1 MAKSPTS
8 SPGARRPAADKIGAD
23 PIDQLVHLSHL
34 IGQDPRLVQPGGG
47 NTSIK
52 EGDTLLVKGSGTDLS
67 TIGREGFTRLSLSRL
82 AALREADS
90 MSDAEMMRF
99 MASCMV
105 GEGPAPSVETPLHAL
120 LPYRVI
126 AHTHD
131 VATMSLTNIRDAEAE
146 RLVGE
151 LFGGTIVYVPYVRP
165 GFPLAQA
172 VGRMDGRT
180 GGRKD
185 GQADSRTGGRIPD
198 DAIGMALA
206 HHGLVVWGDDA
217 EECHSRLVEVTGRID
232 EFLVTKRRGRTGGQ
246 SDRRTADERRRMAE
260 LVLPVIRGAL
270 GKPERVILH
279 YDDGDDVLAALSDG
293 RMPELARRGMAT
305 PEHLLRAGRL
315 PVWVSFR
322 ALRQD
327 SGQAPREI
335 DPANVGSQ
343 SLSAE
348 QLVSSI
354 RGQLIAARTE
364 YEEYHRRHASAGERP
379 LDDWA
384 KVVLAPGLGVITAF
398 TDKRNAV
405 TANLC
410 YRAVLETIANAETV
424 DRFQFIPEKDVFEF
438 EHWPLERRKVEEQIA
453 KERATKLLPRHVVV
467 IIGGGSGIGAAAA
480 RRFAEEG
487 AHVVVA
493 DLDGDMSQGVAA
505 EINGSHRE
513 QPALSEAKGGDP
525 VSRLRAI
532 GIAVDVRDDASLDA
546 LFRQT
551 VLEFGGLDCLFY
563 TAGIPPRFAP
573 ITEIRREDL
582 QRQLEVH
589 YLGAVSAIGRAAA
602 VMRRQGLGGSIV
614 ASVSKA
620 ALVPGRDAVAY
631 GGSKAALLQALR
643 VAAVELGGDGIRVNA
658 INADQIETPLFL
670 QFVRERAASRG
681 VSEEEQL
688 EVYRSR
694 NLMGA
699 TLIPPEA
706 VADLAVLLAS
716 DRFRFTTGD
725 ILTVDGGLP
734 EAFPR

>member
-1 MAKSPTS
+1 MAKSKTS
-8 SPGARRPAADKIGAD
+8 PPRIRGGAADKVGAD
-23 PIDQLVHLSHL
+23 PLDQLIHLSHL
-34 IGQDPRLVQPGGG
+34 IGQDTRLVQPGGG

-52 EGDTLLVKGSGTDLS
+52 EGDTLLVKGSGTDLR
-67 TIGREGFTRLSLSRL
+67 TIGRDGFTRLSLSRL
-82 AALREADS
+82 AALRDAES

-120 LPYRVI
+120 LPYKVI

-151 LFGGTIVYVPYVRP
+151 LFEGRIVYVPYVRP
-165 GFPLAQA
+165 GFPLAKGVRELA
-172 VGRMDGRT
+172 DGR
-180 GGRKD
+180 K
-185 GQADSRTGGRIPD
+185 GGRIPD

-217 EECHSRLVEVTGRID
+217 EECYARLVEVTGRMD
-232 EFLVTKRRGRTGGQ
+232 EYLATKRRGQTAGQ
-246 SDRRTADERRRMAE
+246 ACPERSEGDRGMAREQRVLAE

-270 GKPERVILH
+270 GKPDRVILH
-279 YDDGDDVLAALSDG
+279 YDESDDILASLDDP
-293 RMPELARRGMAT
+293 RMQELASRGMAT

-315 PVWVSFR
+315 PIWLDSSSR
-322 ALRQD
+322 ALRES
-327 SGQAPREI
+327 SGRGTFPSADQIVASVR
-335 DPANVGSQ
+335 DQLQ
-343 SLSAE
+343 S
-348 QLVSSI
+348 
-354 RGQLIAARTE
+354 ARAE
-364 YEEYHRRHASAGERP
+364 YEEYHRRHAGAGERP

-384 KVVLAPGLGVITAF
+384 KVVLVPGLGLITAF

-410 YRAVLETIANAETV
+410 YRATLESIVNAEAV
-424 DRFQFIPEKDVFEF
+424 DRFEFIPERDVFEF

-453 KERATKLLPRHVVV
+453 RERATKLLPRHVAV

-493 DLDGDMSQGVAA
+493 DLDGDMSQGVATEVA
-505 EINGSHRE
+505 ARFPGR
-513 QPALSEAKGGDP
+513 A
-525 VSRLRAI
+525 VSA
-532 GIAVDVRDDASLDA
+532 ATDVQDDASLDA

-563 TAGIPPRFAP
+563 TAGLPPRFAP
-573 ITEIRREDL
+573 ITEIKREDL
-582 QRQLEVH
+582 QRQLDVH
-589 YLGAVSAIGRAAA
+589 YLGAVQAIGRAAA

-643 VAAVELGGDGIRVNA
+643 VAAVELGADGIRVNA
-658 INADQIETPLFL
+658 INADQVETPLFL
-670 QFVRERAASRG
+670 QFVKERAASRG
-681 VSEEEQL
+681 VTVEEQL
-688 EVYRSR
+688 AVYRSR

-716 DRFRFTTGD
+716 EKFRFTTGD

>member
-1 MAKSPTS
+1 MTHPRASFP
-8 SPGARRPAADKIGAD
+8 AD
-23 PIDQLVHLSHL
+23 PLDQLVHLSHL
-34 IGQDPRLVQPGGG
+34 IGQDTRLVQPGGG

-52 EGDTLLVKGSGTDLS
+52 EGDTLLVKGSGTDLR
-67 TIGREGFTRLSLSRL
+67 TITREGFTRLSLTRL
-82 AALREADS
+82 AALREAES

-105 GEGPAPSVETPLHAL
+105 AEGPAPSVETPLHAL

-151 LFGGTIVYVPYVRP
+151 LFEGRIVYVPYVRP
-165 GFPLAQA
+165 GFPLARA
-172 VGRMDGRT
+172 VGWMG
-180 GGRKD
+180 
-185 GQADSRTGGRIPD
+185 GQADRRTVGQIAE
-198 DAIGMALA
+198 DAIGLTLA

-217 EECHSRLVEVTGRID
+217 EECHARLLEVTGRVD
-232 EFLVTKRRGRTGGQ
+232 EYLATKRNARPPVRPSAGPSARPPVRP
-246 SDRRTADERRRMAE
+246 SEERRRLAE
-260 LVLPVIRGAL
+260 LVLPVIRGML
-270 GKPERVILH
+270 GRPERVILH
-279 YDDGDDVLAALSDG
+279 YDDAEDVLAALGDN
-293 RMPELARRGMAT
+293 RMPELVRRGMAT

-315 PVWVSFR
+315 PVWLDLDLNESASSGTQMASSR
-322 ALRQD
+322 ALRQG
-327 SGQAPREI
+327 SGQADWIVSSVR
-335 DPANVGSQ
+335 SQ
-343 SLSAE
+343 LSA
-348 QLVSSI
+348 
-354 RGQLIAARTE
+354 ARAG
-364 YEEYHRRHASAGERP
+364 YEEYHRRHAGAGERP

-384 KVVLAPGLGVITAF
+384 KVVLAPGLGMITAF

-410 YRAVLETIANAETV
+410 YRAVLETIVNAEAV
-424 DRFQFIPEKDVFEF
+424 DRFESIPERDVFEF
-438 EHWPLERRKVEEQIA
+438 EHWPLERRKIEEQIA
-453 KERATKLLPRHVVV
+453 KERATKLLSRHVVV
-467 IIGGGSGIGAAAA
+467 IIGGGSGIGKAAA

-487 AHVVVA
+487 AHVMVA
-493 DLDGDMSQGVAA
+493 DLDGAMSQAVATEVGA
-505 EINGSHRE
+505 NFPG
-513 QPALSEAKGGDP
+513 
-525 VSRLRAI
+525 RAV
-532 GIAVDVRDDASLDA
+532 AVATDVRDDASLDS
-546 LFRQT
+546 LFRQA

-563 TAGIPPRFAP
+563 TAGMPPRFAP
-573 ITEIRREDL
+573 VTEIRREDL

-589 YLGAVSAIGRAAA
+589 YLGAVAAIGRAAA

-681 VSEEEQL
+681 VSVEEQL
-688 EVYRSR
+688 QIYQSR

-716 DRFRFTTGD
+716 ERFRFTTGD

>member
-1 MAKSPTS
+1 MAKSQTKS
-8 SPGARRPAADKIGAD
+8 RRSRGREAGASEPDSL
-23 PIDQLVHLSHL
+23 DQLVQLSHL

-52 EGDTLLVKGSGTDLS
+52 EGDTLLVKGSGTDLR
-67 TIGREGFTRLSLSRL
+67 TIGRDGFTRLSLGKL
-82 AALREADS
+82 AGLREVES

-105 GEGPAPSVETPLHAL
+105 GDGPAPSVETPLHAP
-120 LPYRVI
+120 LPYKVI

-131 VATMSLTNIRDAEAE
+131 VPTMSLTNIRDAEAE

-151 LFGGTIVYVPYVRP
+151 LFEGRIVYVPYVRP
-165 GFPLAQA
+165 GFPLAKA
-172 VGRMDGRT
+172 VAKLALSGANGM
-180 GGRKD
+180 
-185 GQADSRTGGRIPD
+185 ADRIPAQ
-198 DAIGMALA
+198 AIGLALA

-217 EECHSRLVEVTGRID
+217 EECYERLVEATGRID
-232 EFLVTKRRGRTGGQ
+232 EYLV
-246 SDRRTADERRRMAE
+246 ERRKGRVPAQRVVEAVTSSPSSPSIEERRYVAE

-270 GKPERVILH
+270 SIPERVILH
-279 YDDGDDVLAALSDG
+279 YDDSDDVLAPLADE
-293 RMPELARRGMAT
+293 RMEELAQRGMAT

-315 PVWVSFR
+315 PIWLSF
-322 ALRQD
+322 
-327 SGQAPREI
+327 QAPPASSRAERAAQPRESSRAERGI
-335 DPANVGSQ
+335 GRGDAGSG

-348 QLVSSI
+348 QLISSI
-354 RGQLIAARTE
+354 RAQLESARVE
-364 YEEYHRRHASAGERP
+364 YEQYHRRHARADEQP
-379 LDDWA
+379 LNDWA
-384 KVVLAPGLGVITAF
+384 KVILAPNLGLITAF
-398 TDKRNAV
+398 SDKRNAV

-410 YRAVLETIANAETV
+410 YRAVLETIANAEAV
-424 DRFQFIPEKDVFEF
+424 DRFEFIPEKDVFEF
-438 EHWPLERRKVEEQIA
+438 EHWPLERRKIEEQTA
-453 KERATKLLPRHVVV
+453 KERATKLLPRHVAV

-487 AHVVVA
+487 AHVVVS
-493 DLDGDMSQGVAA
+493 DLNGDESQAVAT
-505 EINGSHRE
+505 EVS
-513 QPALSEAKGGDP
+513 AKFPG
-525 VSRLRAI
+525 RAI
-532 GIAVDVRDDASLDA
+532 SVATDVRDDASLDA

-551 VLEFGGLDCLFY
+551 VLQFGGLDCLFY
-563 TAGIPPRFAP
+563 TAGLPPRFAP

-589 YLGAVSAIGRAAA
+589 YLGAVAAIGRAAA
-602 VMRRQGLGGSIV
+602 VMQRQGIGGSIV

-643 VAAVELGGDGIRVNA
+643 VAAVELGADGIRVNA

-670 QFVRERAASRG
+670 EFVKQRAASRG
-681 VSEEEQL
+681 LTPEQQL
-688 EVYRSR
+688 EAYKGR
-694 NLMGA
+694 NLLGA
-699 TLIPPEA
+699 KLISAEA

-716 DRFRFTTGD
+716 DKFRFTTGD

>member
-1 MAKSPTS
+1 MPKLQVASPTAATW
-8 SPGARRPAADKIGAD
+8 PADIRRADLL
-23 PIDQLVHLSHL
+23 DQLVHLSHL
-34 IGQDPRLVQPGGG
+34 MGQDTRLVQPGGG
-47 NTSIK
+47 NTSTK
-52 EGDTLLVKGSGTDLS
+52 DGDTLLVKGSGTDLR

-82 AALREADS
+82 AALRDVES

-99 MASCMV
+99 MASCMLA
-105 GEGPAPSVETPLHAL
+105 EGPAPSVETPLHSL
-120 LPYRVI
+120 LPQRVI

-131 VATMSLTNIRDAEAE
+131 VATMSLTNIRDPEAE

-151 LFGGTIVYVPYVRP
+151 LFEGKIVYVPYVRP

-172 VGRMDGRT
+172 VGRVV
-180 GGRKD
+180 
-185 GQADSRTGGRIPD
+185 GRIPAN
-198 DAIGMALA
+198 AIGLTLA
-206 HHGLVVWGDDA
+206 HHGLMVWGDDA
-217 EECHSRLVEVTGRID
+217 EECHARLVEVACRMD
-232 EFLVTKRRGRTGGQ
+232 DYLATKRRGRTVLGPA
-246 SDRRTADERRRMAE
+246 RTPAPPSEERRRLAE
-260 LVLPVIRGAL
+260 LVLPVVRGAL
-270 GKPERVILH
+270 GRPDRVILH
-279 YDDGDDVLAALSDG
+279 FDDSDDVLATLSAE
-293 RMPELARRGMAT
+293 RLPELVRRGMAT

-315 PVWVSFR
+315 PVW
-322 ALRQD
+322 LDLD
-327 SGQAPREI
+327 SAAPAGE
-335 DPANVGSQ
+335 
-343 SLSAE
+343 
-348 QLVSSI
+348 
-354 RGQLIAARTE
+354 IAARVRSQLAAARAE
-364 YEEYHRRHASAGERP
+364 YEEYHRRHAGAGERP

-384 KVVLAPGLGVITAF
+384 KVVLAPGVGVITAF
-398 TDKRNAV
+398 TDKRSAV

-410 YRAVLETIANAETV
+410 YRAVLETIANAEAV
-424 DRFQFIPEKDVFEF
+424 DRFEFIAERDVFEF
-438 EHWPLERRKVEEQIA
+438 ERWPLERRKVEEQIA

-467 IIGGGSGIGAAAA
+467 IIGGGSGIGRAAA

-493 DLDGDMSQGVAA
+493 DVDGAMSEAVAKDVAA
-505 EINGSHRE
+505 KFPG
-513 QPALSEAKGGDP
+513 
-525 VSRLRAI
+525 RAI
-532 GIAVDVRDDASLDA
+532 AAAVDVGDDAALDA
-546 LFRQT
+546 LFRGA

-563 TAGIPPRFAP
+563 TAGRPPRFAP

-589 YLGAVSAIGRAAA
+589 YLGAVQAIGRAAA
-602 VMRRQGLGGSIV
+602 VMQRQGLGGSIV

-670 QFVRERAASRG
+670 EFVRERAASRG
-681 VSEEEQL
+681 VSLEEQL
-688 EVYRSR
+688 KVYRSR

-725 ILTVDGGLP
+725 ILTIDGGLP

>member
-1 MAKSPTS
+1 MTDLHTTTQRVGSWDNVGP
-8 SPGARRPAADKIGAD
+8 D
-23 PIDQLVHLSHL
+23 PLDQLVHLSHL
-34 IGQDPRLVQPGGG
+34 MGHDTRLVQPGGG
-47 NTSIK
+47 NTSTK
-52 EGDTLLVKGSGTDLS
+52 EGDTLLVKGSGTDLR
-67 TIGREGFTRLSLSRL
+67 TIAREGFTRLSLSRL
-82 AALREADS
+82 AALGDMDA

-99 MASCMV
+99 MASCMLA
-105 GEGPAPSVETPLHAL
+105 EGPAPSVETPLHSL
-120 LPYRVI
+120 LPHRVI

-151 LFGGTIVYVPYVRP
+151 LFEGKIVYVPYVRP
-165 GFPLAQA
+165 GFPLAKA
-172 VGRMDGRT
+172 VGGMVGRVA
-180 GGRKD
+180 G
-185 GQADSRTGGRIPD
+185 RTGGRIPAG
-198 DAIGMALA
+198 AIGLALA

-217 EECHSRLVEVTGRID
+217 GECYARLVEVTARMD
-232 EFLVTKRRGRTGGQ
+232 EYLATKRTARPSPSPSSGQ
-246 SDRRTADERRRMAE
+246 AVPPSAPAEERRRLAE

-270 GKPERVILH
+270 GTPDRVILH
-279 YDDGDDVLAALSDG
+279 YDDADDVLASLVEK

-315 PVWVSFR
+315 PVWLDIDES
-322 ALRQD
+322 A
-327 SGQAPREI
+327 SGDAIAER
-335 DPANVGSQ
+335 VRSQ
-343 SLSAE
+343 L
-348 QLVSSI
+348 Q
-354 RGQLIAARTE
+354 AARAE
-364 YEEYHRRHASAGERP
+364 YQEYHDRHAGPGERA

-384 KVVLAPGLGVITAF
+384 KVILAPGLGVITAF
-398 TDKRNAV
+398 TDKRSAA

-410 YRAVLETIANAETV
+410 YRAVLEVIQNAEAV
-424 DRFQFIPEKDVFEF
+424 DRFEFIPERDVFEF

-453 KERATKLLPRHVVV
+453 KERVTKLLPRHVVV
-467 IIGGGSGIGAAAA
+467 IIGGGSGIGRAAA

-487 AHVVVA
+487 AHVTVA
-493 DLDGDMSQGVAA
+493 DLDGDTAQEVAT
-505 EINGSHRE
+505 EIG
-513 QPALSEAKGGDP
+513 AKLPG
-525 VSRLRAI
+525 RAI
-532 GIAVDVRDDASLDA
+532 GSAVDVRDDASLDA

-563 TAGIPPRFAP
+563 TAGLPPRFAP

-582 QRQLEVH
+582 QLQLEVH
-589 YLGAVSAIGRAAA
+589 YLGAVAAIGRAAA

-620 ALVPGRDAVAY
+620 ALVPGQDAVAY

-670 QFVRERAASRG
+670 EFVRERAASRG
-681 VSEEEQL
+681 VSLEEQL
-688 EVYRSR
+688 AVYRSR
-694 NLMGA
+694 NLLGA

-725 ILTVDGGLP
+725 ILTIDGGLP